1 MTKAPS
7 KHARGRHAKPPSEF
21 AVRWDRMVKNVLG
34 EPGRR
39 RLIVAGTGTA
49 SVALLGVAGLAG
61 LSAAT
66 GDERAPRATAAAQTS
81 KAVKAKPSA
90 GADGAETVADPD
102 EVPEAIPFFES
113 KDPDKKVAKHVKD
126 VRRSGTFL
134 RVYTD
139 LEEGDENSA
148 PAKSLC
154 EWTTQFLRESGD
166 DAPRVFIHGKSE
178 GNGMV
183 VLANKQSD
191 KDDCRVDEPR

>member
-1 MTKAPS
+1 MTKAPP

-21 AVRWDRMVKNVLG
+21 AVRWDRMIKNAMG

-39 RLIVAGTGTA
+39 RLVVVGTGTA

-66 GDERAPRATAAAQTS
+66 GDDRTPRAAVAAQRSNTS
-81 KAVKAKPSA
+81 SPSPSTS
-90 GADGAETVADPD
+90 AEKVAADPD
-102 EVPEAIPFFES
+102 EVPDAMPFFES
-113 KDPDKKVAKHVKD
+113 KDPDKKIVKYVTD

-139 LEEGDENSA
+139 LDEGDENSA

-154 EWTTQFLRESGD
+154 EWTTQFLRETGD
-166 DAPRVFIHGKSE
+166 SAPRVFIHGKSE

-191 KDDCRVDEPR
+191 KDDCGVDETR

>member
-1 MTKAPS
+1 MTKAPP

-21 AVRWDRMVKNVLG
+21 ATRWDRMIKNAMG

-39 RLIVAGTGTA
+39 RLIVIGTGTA

-66 GDERAPRATAAAQTS
+66 GDDRAPRAAIAAQKS
-81 KAVKAKPSA
+81 KSAATASPS
-90 GADGAETVADPD
+90 DGAETDGADPD
-102 EVPEAIPFFES
+102 EVPDAMPFFES
-113 KDPDKKVAKHVKD
+113 KDPDKKVTKHVKD

-154 EWTTQFLRESGD
+154 EWTTQFLRDGGET
-166 DAPRVFIHGKSE
+166 APRVFVHGKSE
-178 GNGMV
+178 DNGMV

-191 KDDCRVDEPR
+191 KDDCGVDETR

>member
-7 KHARGRHAKPPSEF
+7 RHARGRHAKPPSEF
-21 AVRWDRMVKNVLG
+21 SARWDRMVKNAG

-39 RLIVAGTGTA
+39 RLIVIGTGTA
-49 SVALLGVAGLAG
+49 SLALLGVAGLAG

-66 GDERAPRATAAAQTS
+66 GEERSPRAAVAAQTS
-81 KAVKAKPSA
+81 TTATASSA
-90 GADGAETVADPD
+90 PDAGTVAADPD
-102 EVPEAIPFFES
+102 DVPDAMPFFES
-113 KDPDKKVAKHVKD
+113 KDPEKKIAKHVTE
-126 VRRSGTFL
+126 VRRSGRFL

-139 LEEGDENSA
+139 LEEGDENST

-154 EWTTQFLRESGD
+154 EWTTQFLRDAGD
-166 DAPRVFIHGKSE
+166 AAPRVFVHGTSE

-191 KDDCRVDEPR
+191 KDDCGVDETR